1 MNGEK
6 EIFYALVIGLP
17 CEASSEDIK
26 ALFDPMSNE
35 IQDLL
40 VMQESQD
47 HHYVVN
53 FNNSDMIKSVA
64 PGTGTTTASTI
75 TTLRQTKI
83 FALASFASDAS
94 RKLFTAL
101 YHNIPMSIYKDCPP
115 CLVIYPNQV
124 NLMTTGEYS
133 LQSTLST
140 MYPSFSFVSTGEKE
154 SYNKTPYHHNKHAYY
169 YQLPT
174 CALCLRRFRL
184 ATSLEQH
191 ISSEQI
197 LVGRSFYSNP
207 SIESIRPEEPVAE
220 SLHPVKAT
228 RCIVCSVYYH
238 VASRSDHLKDP
249 SATTPSQHFFE
260 HSMVASQPGK
270 ANSYPLLGSCIA
282 CGLLENIWVCL
293 VCGYTGCGRY
303 TSQHAHSHFLS
314 DQHAFALEL
323 VSGRIWDYAA
333 DTFVHYENSS
343 SIYGGV
349 LQSLP
354 HYTNLRFEDFG
365 SFSLNHPSMSQET
378 RPEDSFPPKKI
389 LISQRE
395 VQDRERALNE
405 SLGSQTVEK
414 LTSITEDYERLMEQ
428 QLQEQQLYYE
438 KLLARETVRAMEL
451 SYYYSR
457 HAANPDLGG
466 SESKFDPLSEIEDP
480 HSLDV
485 ELEQDLR
492 EIEDHKIEISRFEN
506 EYRSLLDKWKL
517 LDEENKQIKAENNVL
532 LRKQKQ
538 MMTTEDDLRTKC
550 EGTLANFQEM
560 VDEMEQQ
567 IRDVTFCVATRETV
581 ENSSLREELSTGV
594 ILTGTAVPPSNGPGQ
609 GRGGRSSRGSSG
621 SRKRK

>member
-1 MNGEK
+1 MMLLLSDELCRVNCQSASLITQSISSSATASSSCGKMNGEK

-17 CEASSEDIK
+17 CEASAQVDNRTTLRIEMNILDMFLTLCHYFLQDIK

-40 VMQESQD
+40 IMQESVD
-47 HHYVVN
+47 HHHVIN
-53 FNNSDMIKSVA
+53 FSNSDVNKSVA
-64 PGTGTTTASTI
+64 PDTTI
-75 TTLRQTKI
+75 TILRQTKI

-101 YHNIPMSIYKDCPP
+101 YHNVPMSVYKDCPP
-115 CLVIYPNQV
+115 CLVIYLNQV
-124 NLMTTGEYS
+124 NLMTVGECS

-140 MYPSFSFVSTGEKE
+140 MYPSFGFVSMREKE
-154 SYNKTPYHHNKHAYY
+154 SNNKTQSNHSKHDYS

-174 CALCLRRFRL
+174 CALCLRRVRL
-184 ATSLEQH
+184 VTSLEQH

-207 SIESIRPEEPVAE
+207 SVESIRPDELREER
-220 SLHPVKAT
+220 LHHVKAT
-228 RCIVCSVYYH
+228 RCMVCSVYYH

-249 SATTPSQHFFE
+249 SAMTPSQHLE
-260 HSMVASQPGK
+260 PSMVVSPPSK
-270 ANSYPLLGSCIA
+270 ANGYPLLGSCMA

-365 SFSLNHPSMSQET
+365 SFSLNHPSISQET
-378 RPEDSFPPKKI
+378 RSEGSFPPRKI

-457 HAANPDLGG
+457 HAVNPDLGG
-466 SESKFDPLSEIEDP
+466 SESKFDPLSEVEDP
-480 HSLDV
+480 QSLDG

-506 EYRSLLDKWKL
+506 EYRSLLDRWKL
-517 LDEENKQIKAENNVL
+517 LDEENKQIKAENNAL

-538 MMTTEDDLRTKC
+538 MVGKIGFVLC
-550 EGTLANFQEM
+550 H
-560 VDEMEQQ
+560 
-567 IRDVTFCVATRETV
+567 
-581 ENSSLREELSTGV
+581 
-594 ILTGTAVPPSNGPGQ
+594 
-609 GRGGRSSRGSSG
+609 
-621 SRKRK
+621 